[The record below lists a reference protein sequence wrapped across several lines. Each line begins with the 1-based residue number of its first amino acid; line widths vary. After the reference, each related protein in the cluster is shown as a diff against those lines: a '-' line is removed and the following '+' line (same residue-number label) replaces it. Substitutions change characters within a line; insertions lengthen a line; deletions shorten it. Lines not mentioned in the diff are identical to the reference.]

1 MATQLCFNRILV
13 FAPDLERARQFYTQ
27 ALGLHLLHDDDQV
40 LTFKAPGFM
49 MSVFSCSDDTA
60 PEHYSERPGASVAF
74 TVPSLEAAM
83 FDLRAKGV
91 KFLHS
96 VPNTGPLGR
105 YVAFVDPFGTVF
117 ELMEESASSSE
128 LP

>member
-40 LTFKAPGFM
+40 LTFKAPGFT

-60 PEHYSERPGASVAF
+60 PEHYSERPGHRWLSRF
-74 TVPSLEAAM
+74 
-83 FDLRAKGV
+83 LRSR
-91 KFLHS
+91 LQC
-96 VPNTGPLGR
+96 LI
-105 YVAFVDPFGTVF
+105 
-117 ELMEESASSSE
+117 SE
-128 LP
+128 QRE

>member
-1 MATQLCFNRILV
+1 VATELSFNRILV
-13 FAPDLERARQFYTQ
+13 FAPDLDRARQFYTQ
-27 ALGLHLLHDDDQV
+27 ALGLHLLHDGDQA
-40 LTFKAPGFM
+40 LTFRAPGLTI
-49 MSVFSCSDDTA
+49 SVFPCSDDTA
-60 PEHYSERPGASVAF
+60 PQHYSERPGASVAF
-74 TVPSLEAAM
+74 TVPSLEAAI
-83 FDLRAKGV
+83 FDLTAKGV

-117 ELMEESASSSE
+117 ELMED

>member
-13 FAPDLERARQFYTQ
+13 FAPDLDRARQFYRE
-27 ALGLHLLHDDDQV
+27 ALGLHLLHDADQV
-40 LTFKAPGFM
+40 LTFKAPGFT
-49 MSVFSCSDDTA
+49 MSVFACRDDTA
-60 PEHYSERPGASVAF
+60 PQHYSERPGASVAF
-74 TVPSLEAAM
+74 TVPSLEGAI
-83 FDLRAKGV
+83 FDLTAKGV

-96 VPNTGPLGR
+96 APNAGPLGR

-117 ELMEESASSSE
+117 ELMED